1 VSSVSSRLIQSIII
15 IVLLVG
21 SWQVAE
27 GGYIKA
33 KAWLAQ
39 YLLQSAWETARAGGE
54 RVRPWPWADTWPVA
68 RLQVPR
74 LGVDQI
80 ILAGA
85 SGRTLAFGP
94 GHLAGTAEP
103 GGVGNSVVSAH
114 RDTHFRFLQ
123 QLQPGD
129 RLELITLQGAR
140 LTYAVASAE
149 VHDKSDLWLLDQ
161 GQYLLTLITC
171 YPFDALLPGGPERY
185 VIRAV
190 PLQESAP
197 SVPRRPADGLTSQQ
211 RIYM

>member
-1 VSSVSSRLIQSIII
+1 MSPVLSRIINPIII
-15 IVLLVG
+15 ILLLVG

-68 RLQVPR
+68 RLRVPR
-74 LGVDQI
+74 LGVDQV

-123 QLQPGD
+123 QLRPGD

-140 LTYAVASAE
+140 LSYAVASAE

-161 GQYLLTLITC
+161 GQTLLTLITC

-190 PLQESAP
+190 PLQGSAP
-197 SVPRRPADGLTSQQ
+197 SAPLRPADGLTSQQ

>member
-1 VSSVSSRLIQSIII
+1 MSSVSSRLIQSIII

-161 GQYLLTLITC
+161 GQNLLTLITC

-197 SVPRRPADGLTSQQ
+197 SAPLRPADGLTSQQ

>member
-1 VSSVSSRLIQSIII
+1 M
-15 IVLLVG
+15 LLVG
-21 SWQVAE
+21 GWQIAE

-94 GHLAGTAEP
+94 GHMAGTAEP
-103 GGVGNSVVSAH
+103 GAAGNSVVSAH

-129 RLELITLQGAR
+129 RLELVTLKGAR
-140 LTYAVASAE
+140 LSYAVASAE
-149 VHDKSDLWLLDQ
+149 VHDKSELWLLDQ
-161 GQYLLTLITC
+161 GQTLLTLITC
-171 YPFDALLPGGPERY
+171 YPFDAWLPGGPERF

-190 PLQESAP
+190 PLE
-197 SVPRRPADGLTSQQ
+197 RPILPFAASPGNSPGDRQ
-211 RIYM
+211 RVYL